1 MDFRDSDLFDDKKL
15 LVRINTLNKM
25 IKKRRERKK
34 KCDSEIKQYQSE
46 ILQKEKKVREYSK
59 DWKVN
64 PQLKKKNQKKKLK
77 DGSVIIYT
85 YYQFE
90 VKVWWK
96 KSPIPLSIG
105 NEETYQSNI
114 KDWEEKGLDIKEELE
129 KLGKSLFLKKLLKDN
144 LKESMVETYS
154 YFEGKKGKK

>member
-1 MDFRDSDLFDDKKL
+1 MDFRDSDLYDDKRL
-15 LVRINTLNKM
+15 LVRINTLNNM

-77 DGSVIIYT
+77 DGSVKVYP

-96 KSPIPLSIG
+96 KSPIPLTIG
-105 NEETYQSNI
+105 NEETYQNKI
-114 KDWEEKGLDIKEELE
+114 KEWKKKGLNIKEEWKKE
-129 KLGKSLFLKKLLKDN
+129 GKRLFLQKLLTEN
-144 LKESMVETYS
+144 IEESMKPIYIDL
-154 YFEGKKGKK
+154 YGKNIKK